1 MHIQRSTLDYNCRV
15 KKIIFIIS
23 TAALLASSCSLSLST
38 PDSASPT
45 AFIITATLP
54 PSSLPPATE
63 PSASPTQ
70 ISTSAPHEGT
80 TTSQVNVRGE
90 PSTAS
95 TPLGMIGPSTKVEI
109 IGKDP
114 SGNWVQIIFPQAPNG
129 KGWLTMQFINMKDPE
144 GIPVV
149 GVATGSEPGQSGAI
163 IQQVN
168 VRSGPGTDFDTLGI
182 LNPKDIVALTG
193 KDASGVWLQ
202 IQFANGPGGKGWVT
216 AAYVQTPGAVNL
228 PIVGQ
233 TGQVVGT
240 GTPTSIPL
248 TITPTLV
255 AAPQDKDSAQSPAAS
270 VTFSPLGTRS
280 LIYSSDVSTPVGD
293 PEDWIQ
299 FTPYSTK
306 VIADLTCI
314 GNGNLKVEL
323 WQNGALVQNWGS
335 LDCGGSDQLNLSPG
349 RPYLIHLIAVPK
361 GGELENVNYTISIDT
376 IP

>member
-1 MHIQRSTLDYNCRV
+1 V
-15 KKIIFIIS
+15 KKFVFIIS
-23 TAALLASSCSLSLST
+23 AAALLASSCSLSLST
-38 PDSASPT
+38 PDSALPT

-54 PSSLPPATE
+54 SSLLPPSTDT
-63 PSASPTQ
+63 SASPTQ
-70 ISTSAPHEGT
+70 ASTAAPHEGT
-80 TTSQVNVRGE
+80 TTSQVNVRSE

-95 TPLGMIGPSTKVEI
+95 APLGMIGPSTKVEI

-114 SGNWVQIIFPQAPNG
+114 SGNWVQIIFPQASNG
-129 KGWLTMQFINMKDPE
+129 KGWVTVQYINVKDPDA
-144 GIPVV
+144 IPVV
-149 GVATGSEPGQSGAI
+149 GIATGSEPGQSGAI

-182 LNPKDIVALTG
+182 LNPKDVVALTG
-193 KDASGVWLQ
+193 KDASGIWLQ
-202 IQFANGPGGKGWVT
+202 IQFASGPGGKGWVT
-216 AAYVQTPGAVNL
+216 AAYVQTSGAVTL
-228 PIVGQ
+228 PIIGQ

-255 AAPQDKDSAQSPAAS
+255 AALQDNDSAQSPAIA
-270 VTFSPLGTRS
+270 VTFSPSGTRS
-280 LIYSSDVSTPVGD
+280 LIYSSDVSTPIGD

-299 FTPYSTK
+299 FTPYSTD
-306 VIADLTCI
+306 VLADLTCL

-335 LDCGGSDQLNLSPG
+335 LACGETDQLSLSPG
-349 RPYLIHLIAVPK
+349 QPYLMHLIAVPK
-361 GGELENVNYTISIDT
+361 GGELEYVNYTISIDT